1 MFRSVRDD
9 VEMAGRSTI
18 DVETVR
24 NVLDRLGIDSLGLR
38 PSDREYLSA
47 LGDAR
52 CAVSLSTLAATL
64 GVPRRTV
71 RHSMEPYLIR
81 RGLIAIT
88 RRGRVRTGRYV

>member
-1 MFRSVRDD
+1 VD
-9 VEMAGRSTI
+9 
-18 DVETVR
+18 TVR
-24 NVLDRLGIDSLGLR
+24 AVLDRLGIDSLGLR

-47 LGDAR
+47 LRGAG

-71 RHSMEPYLIR
+71 RRSMEPYLIR

-88 RRGRVRTGRYV
+88 RRGRVLRC